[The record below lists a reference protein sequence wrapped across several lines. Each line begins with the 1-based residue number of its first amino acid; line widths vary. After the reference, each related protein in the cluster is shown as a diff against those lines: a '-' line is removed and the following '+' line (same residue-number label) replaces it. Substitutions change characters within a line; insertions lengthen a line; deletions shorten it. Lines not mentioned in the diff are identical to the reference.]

1 MEAKGHR
8 SRQRSTW
15 TRGPRPAT
23 EEAESARHSRHRT
36 RSRHPRTRS
45 RPLRSAG
52 KNIPAHAALFD
63 LLTFLKQRTD
73 YAEASLGEIR
83 EGTGIDLNAHASL
96 LDVLRENIKVDT
108 VEEPGVPLRLR
119 YLPAHGARWLTFY
132 PNPNPNPNLT
142 QTRWRRAAGSASM
155 STGTSWCADTCW
167 HAASSHA
174 FKATWPRMR
183 RSTRT
188 RRSIGSRRWARALR
202 RSSRGCRRRAHRR
215 PRARSRAPSPRQS
228 GRWRACSGRS
238 PLGRRRSL
246 RRPPAPCGCCRA
258 WPTATRSRTASR
270 PRTARRV
277 PMSSSYS
284 RPVR

>member
-132 PNPNPNPNLT
+132 PNPNPNPNLNPKPNPHPH
-142 QTRWRRAAGSASM
+142 QA
-155 STGTSWCADTCW
+155 CA
-167 HAASSHA
+167 
-174 FKATWPRMR
+174 
-183 RSTRT
+183 
-188 RRSIGSRRWARALR
+188 
-202 RSSRGCRRRAHRR
+202 
-215 PRARSRAPSPRQS
+215 
-228 GRWRACSGRS
+228 
-238 PLGRRRSL
+238 
-246 RRPPAPCGCCRA
+246 
-258 WPTATRSRTASR
+258 TATRYCTCSSTPILAPPTGTWSRCSGASCR
-270 PRTARRV
+270 CVACAWHVRGMCRACAGHVQGMCRACAGHVQGMCWACAGHVQGMCRACAGHVQGMCMCNAYMQRTHARVAYRGV
-277 PMSSSYS
+277 HPCHARMMCCCMHA
-284 RPVR
+284 